1 MEYPLILIDKV
12 DTPRPSKRT
21 NIGIE
26 LRNSILKQ
34 LLEAAN
40 EGGTYHVAI
49 SQPSR
54 RHSKSIGKQLR
65 KYGEAYQWG

>member
-12 DTPRPSKRT
+12 DTPRSSKCI

-26 LRNSILKQ
+26 LRNAILKQ

-40 EGGTYHVAI
+40 EGGLTTWYYRDHLEDVQ
-49 SQPSR
+49 ST
-54 RHSKSIGKQLR
+54 
-65 KYGEAYQWG
+65 